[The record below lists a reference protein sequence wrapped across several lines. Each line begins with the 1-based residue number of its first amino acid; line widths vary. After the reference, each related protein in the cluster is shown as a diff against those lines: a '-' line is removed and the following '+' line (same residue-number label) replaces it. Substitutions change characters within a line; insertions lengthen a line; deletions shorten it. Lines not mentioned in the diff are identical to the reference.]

1 MSKLPHFVP
10 TVRKIERA
18 VGEPLEKAIQ
28 RGQGIEVLVVAQKV
42 TRQSRRVITRFQ
54 NVGIHLMNL
63 PTRRDVRSVNA
74 SVARLE
80 AKVEE
85 LSEQLDER
93 EGTR

>member
-1 MSKLPHFVP
+1 MSRLPGFVP
-10 TVRKIERA
+10 TVRKLERA
-18 VGEPLEKAIQ
+18 VGEPLERAIQ
-28 RGQGIEVLVVAQKV
+28 RGQGIEALVLAGKV
-42 TRQSRRVITRFQ
+42 TRRGRRAIGRVQ

-93 EGTR
+93 EGSR